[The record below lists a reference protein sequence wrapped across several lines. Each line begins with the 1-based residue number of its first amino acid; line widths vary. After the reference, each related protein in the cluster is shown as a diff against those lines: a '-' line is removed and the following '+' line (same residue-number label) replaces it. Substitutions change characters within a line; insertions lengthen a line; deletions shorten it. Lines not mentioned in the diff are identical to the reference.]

1 MSNLKNRVHKNSN
14 FAREVVIVSDPSSCD
29 GFNNLFACVGVS
41 SADQRFYSN
50 KGYFRLNT
58 ILCHRPRKKEAFR
71 LSLLVAHLF
80 FSQLPRIPPNCYTHR
95 ERERAREPNFLMSRK
110 RLASALL
117 TKSLFFNPLN
127 RCRVF
132 RSTKVHAVTHSYCW
146 RFIRKDEY

>member
-80 FSQLPRIPPNCYTHR
+80 FLSTATDPTKLLHAQ
-95 ERERAREPNFLMSRK
+95 RARESEGTE
-110 RLASALL
+110 LL
-117 TKSLFFNPLN
+117 DVS
-127 RCRVF
+127 
-132 RSTKVHAVTHSYCW
+132 
-146 RFIRKDEY
+146 